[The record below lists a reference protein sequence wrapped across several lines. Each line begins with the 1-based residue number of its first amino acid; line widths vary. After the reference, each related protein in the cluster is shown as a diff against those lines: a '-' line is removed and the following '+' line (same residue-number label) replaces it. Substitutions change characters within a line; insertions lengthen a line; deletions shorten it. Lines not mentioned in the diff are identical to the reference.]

1 MEKKIVR
8 RKDREQDENFA
19 LMVADKCEYA
29 IMSMVLE
36 DGSPYCI
43 PLSIAR
49 DGDFIV
55 FSLRIRGT
63 ENRCSEVA
71 SVRLPVLCRRHAPGG
86 G

>member
-29 IMSMVLE
+29 IMSLVLE

-49 DGDFIV
+49 DGDFIY
-55 FSLRIRGT
+55 FHCAYEGQ
-63 ENRCSEVA
+63 
-71 SVRLPVLCRRHAPGG
+71 
-86 G
+86 